1 MLVRLPELMSASPGR
16 DIRVLFICRQ
26 NRKRSATAERMF
38 AKEPG
43 LEVRSAGTSID
54 ALVPVNQRML
64 DWADIV
70 FVMDEEQHRAL
81 ARAFPEHAAVP
92 RAVVLHI
99 EDDYQFLEPELVSLL
114 RERVTPHLDRLRAD
128 AARSQSPRPS

>member
-1 MLVRLPELMSASPGR
+1 MSAPTPR
-16 DIRVLFICRQ
+16 DLRVLFVCHY
-26 NRKRSATAERMF
+26 NRRRSATAELVF

-43 LEVRSAGTSID
+43 LEVRSAGTSAD

-70 FVMDEEQHRAL
+70 FVMDDEQHRAL
-81 ARAFPEHAAVP
+81 TRAFPGHAAVP

-99 EDDYQFLEPELVSLL
+99 KDDYHFLDAELISQL
-114 RERVTPHLDRLRAD
+114 RQKVTPHLDRLRAD
-128 AARSQSPRPS
+128 EARSQSPKQS